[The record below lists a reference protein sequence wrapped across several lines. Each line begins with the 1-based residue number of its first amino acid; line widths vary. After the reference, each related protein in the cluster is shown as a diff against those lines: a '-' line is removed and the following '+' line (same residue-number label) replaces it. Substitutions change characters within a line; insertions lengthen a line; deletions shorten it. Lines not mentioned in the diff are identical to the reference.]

1 MSPWLTSAALN
12 PQLAFMQFFQ
22 ECGSEDSMVDM
33 AAAGLLPSSS
43 SSGELHTKFVAFN
56 AQCEEAEGP
65 APGPKDL
72 EDYVL

>member
-65 APGPKDL
+65 